1 MLTDTFHSIATAV
14 RKVFENWRAMVL
26 LAIVYAALLASLYF
40 FMAVREASILQVV
53 LTFGLAIASL
63 ALFFLLHTMIIG
75 GIAGGIAG
83 GISGRDPSDAGST
96 VGSLLRR
103 SAANFWKLIV
113 ISLPLI
119 ALAVLIAY
127 LLGKAQNYFGV
138 PANAADDMLEPV
150 ANSRSGNPARPPI
163 DWRVSIISSIRY
175 LSFGLVLPLAAIHL
189 WLATVREGLWPA
201 VRRIGTH
208 LSRAFAPQSVLIY
221 IVGFLV
227 FGLLPYLLLF
237 KTTSTNKAWLE
248 ISLLVARLA
257 GVFALTLFGWVIT
270 VWALSL
276 FSAPSTHSI
285 SSSAEPASEA
295 A

>member
-1 MLTDTFHSIATAV
+1 MLTDTFHSIITAA
-14 RKVFENWRAMVL
+14 RKLFTNWRAMVL
-26 LAIVYAALLASLYF
+26 LAIVYAALLAALYF
-40 FMAVREASILQVV
+40 FMAVREASIAQVV
-53 LTFGLAIASL
+53 LTFGLAIA
-63 ALFFLLHTMIIG
+63 AVFLFFLLHAM
-75 GIAGGIAG
+75 IAGGIAG
-83 GISGRDPSDAGST
+83 GVSSDAESS
-96 VGSLLRR
+96 VGSLVRR
-103 SAANFWKLIV
+103 SAADCWKLVV

-138 PANAADDMLEPV
+138 AGNTASDLLDEV
-150 ANSRSGNPARPPI
+150 GRSRSRNPARPPI
-163 DWRVSIISSIRY
+163 DWRVAILSSIRY
-175 LSFGLVLPLAAIHL
+175 LAFGLVLPLATIHL

-201 VRRIGTH
+201 IRKIGTH
-208 LSRAFAPQSVLIY
+208 LARAFAPQSVLIY

-227 FGLLPYLLLF
+227 FALLPYLLLF
-237 KTTSTNKAWLE
+237 KTTPTNKAWLE

-276 FSAPSTHSI
+276 FSTPATPATT
-285 SSSAEPASEA
+285 SSSPEPASEA